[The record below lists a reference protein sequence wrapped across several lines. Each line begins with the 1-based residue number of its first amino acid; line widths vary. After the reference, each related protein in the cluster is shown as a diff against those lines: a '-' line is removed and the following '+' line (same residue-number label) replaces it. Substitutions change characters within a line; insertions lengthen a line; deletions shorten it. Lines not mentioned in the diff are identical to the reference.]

1 MAIIPDWTLILQIIN
16 FIALV
21 FILNVVCYKPIRK
34 ILIERKQKVQG
45 FEQDIDGLKQE
56 ATETDQTFQTKIG
69 EAKVTG
75 FRQQEALKESAEEE
89 EKRLIEEIH
98 QTAQAELETVRA
110 QIAKDAESAKLSLQA
125 EAQAFSAAIA
135 EKILGRAV
143 S

>member
-16 FIALV
+16 FLALV
-21 FILNVVCYKPIRK
+21 FILNAVCYKPIRR
-34 ILIERKQKVQG
+34 ILIERNQKIQG

-56 ATETDQTFQTKIG
+56 VTDSDQTFQTKVG
-69 EAKVTG
+69 EAKSKG
-75 FRQQEALKESAEEE
+75 FQQQEALKESAEEE
-89 EKRLIEEIH
+89 EKKLIEEIH
-98 QTAQAELETVRA
+98 QTAQADLETVRA
-110 QIAKDAESAKLSLQA
+110 QIAKDAESAKLGLQA

>member
-21 FILNVVCYKPIRK
+21 FILNAVCYKPIRN
-34 ILIERKQKVQG
+34 ILIQRQQKVQG
-45 FEQDIDGLKQE
+45 FEQGIDGLKQE
-56 ATETDQTFQTKIG
+56 AADSDQTFQEKIG
-69 EAKVTG
+69 EAKAKG
-75 FRQQEALKESAEEE
+75 YQQQVALKESAEEE
-89 EKRLIEEIH
+89 EKKLIEEIH
-98 QTAQAELETVRA
+98 QTAQADLETVRA
-110 QIAKDAESAKLSLQA
+110 QIAKDAEGARVSLQA

>member
-21 FILNVVCYKPIRK
+21 FILNAVCYKPIRR
-34 ILIERKQKVQG
+34 ILIERNQKIQG

-56 ATETDQTFQTKIG
+56 VADSDQTFQTKIG
-69 EAKVTG
+69 EAKVKG
-75 FRQQEALKESAEEE
+75 FQQQEALKESAEQEE
-89 EKRLIEEIH
+89 RKLIDEIH
-98 QTAQAELETVRA
+98 QKAQADIETVRA
-110 QIAKDAESAKLSLQA
+110 QIAKDAEGARVSLQT
-125 EAQAFSAAIA
+125 EARAFSAAIA